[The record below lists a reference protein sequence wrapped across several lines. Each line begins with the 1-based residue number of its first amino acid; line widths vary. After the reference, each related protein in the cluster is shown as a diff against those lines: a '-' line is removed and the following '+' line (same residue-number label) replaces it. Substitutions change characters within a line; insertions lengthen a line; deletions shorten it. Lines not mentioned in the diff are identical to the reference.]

1 MECEGAAWNYKEGFP
16 IEEIVLML
24 SFDKSA
30 ASIHSLI
37 GQDVVRRIWER
48 DYTVWKPVQRE
59 ISDRL
64 GWLSVAAKM
73 RGQVIE
79 LKAFAEEVRGAG
91 YQNIV
96 VLGMGGSSLGTLALH
111 RLFGSRQGWP
121 DLHVLDTTVPD
132 AIAGMTDAVD
142 CPTTL
147 FVVASKSGTTIET
160 RMLYQHFRSLVESKM
175 GAANAGDNFIAI
187 CDGGTPLERLAFEQ
201 DFRRIFTN
209 PADIGGRFSVYSY
222 FGLVPAALMG
232 VDIGALL
239 DEVEAMGSAC
249 GIEIPAES
257 SPGALLGATIADHAA
272 KGRDK
277 LTVVTT
283 ESLEGFAL
291 WVEQLL
297 AESTGK
303 EGRGIIPIVDEPR
316 LSPDVFHDD
325 RLFVYLRLDS
335 DRSEEVDAYV
345 ERIEAAR
352 IPTIR
357 LSLSDKYAIGAE
369 LFRWQFATAV
379 MGHLLGINPFDQPD
393 VQRAKDNTDRLL
405 ASRKEAASRRR
416 LASVGSIEELMAK
429 VEPGNYLAI
438 TAFSEPTPQFERAI
452 ARLRER
458 ISQVKRI
465 ATTFAYGPRY
475 LHSTGQLHKG
485 GTKSG
490 IFLQFMQNSQTDVVI
505 PGEKFTFGALAAAQA
520 EGDLNALVEQGR
532 PVARVALGS
541 DPVKSV
547 YDLVDCLS

>member
-1 MECEGAAWNYKEGFP
+1 
-16 IEEIVLML
+16 ML

-30 ASIHSLI
+30 AAIHALI
-37 GQDVVRRIWER
+37 GQDVLRRIWER
-48 DYTVWKPVQRE
+48 DYTVWKPVQTE

-64 GWLSVAAKM
+64 GWLNVASNM
-73 RGQVIE
+73 RVQVAD
-79 LKAFAEEVRGAG
+79 LKAFAEEVRSAG
-91 YQNIV
+91 YQEIV

-132 AIAGMTDAVD
+132 AVARMANAID
-142 CPTTL
+142 CSTTL

-160 RMLYQHFRSLVESKM
+160 SALYRHFRSLVESKM
-175 GAANAGDNFIAI
+175 GAANAGDSFIAI
-187 CDGGTPLERLAFEQ
+187 CDVDTPLERLAVEQ
-201 DFRRIFTN
+201 GFRRIFTN
-209 PADIGGRFSVYSY
+209 PADIGGRYSVCSF

-249 GIEIPAES
+249 GMEVPAES
-257 SPGALLGATIADHAA
+257 NPGALLGATIAAYAA
-272 KGRDK
+272 QGRDK

-316 LSPDVFHDD
+316 ISPDSFHDD
-325 RLFVYLRLDS
+325 RLFVYLRLES

-345 ERIEAAR
+345 ERIRTAGV
-352 IPTIR
+352 PTIK
-357 LSLSDKYAIGAE
+357 LSLSNKYAIGAE

-379 MGHLLGINPFDQPD
+379 IGHLLGINPFDQPD
-393 VQRAKDNTDRLL
+393 VQRAKDNTDKLL
-405 ASRKEAASRRR
+405 ASRKEAASKPH
-416 LASVGSIEELMAK
+416 LASIGSFEELISK

-438 TAFSEPTPQFERAI
+438 MAFSEPTPQFEKAI
-452 ARLRER
+452 ASLRER
-458 ISQVKRI
+458 VSRVKGI
-465 ATTFAYGPRY
+465 PTTFAYGPRY

-485 GTKSG
+485 GTNSG
-490 IFLQFMQNSQTDVVI
+490 IFLQLTQIGQIDVGI

-520 EGDLNALVEQGR
+520 EGDLNALVERGR

-541 DPVKSV
+541 DPMKSV

>member
-1 MECEGAAWNYKEGFP
+1 
-16 IEEIVLML
+16 ML
-24 SFDKSA
+24 SFDKPA
-30 ASIHSLI
+30 ASVHALI
-37 GQDVVRRIWER
+37 GQDVLRRIWEC
-48 DYTVWKPVQRE
+48 DYTVWKPVQTE

-73 RGQVIE
+73 RGQITS
-79 LKAFAEEVRGAG
+79 LNAFAEEVRSAG
-91 YQNIV
+91 YEKIV

-132 AIAGMTDAVD
+132 AVAGMTDALD
-142 CPTTL
+142 YSTTL
-147 FVVASKSGTTIET
+147 FVVASKSGTTVET
-160 RMLYQHFRSLVESKM
+160 RVLYQHFRSLVERKM
-175 GAANAGDNFIAI
+175 GTANAGDSFIAI
-187 CDGGTPLERLAFEQ
+187 CDGGTPLERIAVEQ
-201 DFRRIFTN
+201 GFRRIFTN
-209 PADIGGRFSVYSY
+209 PADIGGRYSAYSY
-222 FGLVPAALMG
+222 FGLVPVVLMG
-232 VDIGALL
+232 IDIGALL

-249 GIEIPAES
+249 GIEVAEDS
-257 SPGALLGATIADHAA
+257 NPGALLGATIAAYAA
-272 KGRDK
+272 QGRDK

-316 LSPDVFHDD
+316 LSPDIFHDD

-335 DRSEEVDAYV
+335 DKSEEIDAYV
-345 ERIEAAR
+345 ERIETAG

-379 MGHLLGINPFDQPD
+379 IGHLLGINPFDQPD

-405 ASRKEAASRRR
+405 AIRKEAASKPHIT
-416 LASVGSIEELMAK
+416 SVGSFEELMAK

-438 TAFSEPTPQFERAI
+438 TAFSEPTPQFEKAI
-452 ARLRER
+452 ASLRER
-458 ISQVKRI
+458 VSQVKGI

-485 GTKSG
+485 GTNSG
-490 IFLQFMQNSQTDVVI
+490 IFLQLTQIGQTDVGI

-520 EGDLNALVEQGR
+520 EGDLNALVERGR
-532 PVARVALGS
+532 PVARVALSS
-541 DPVKSV
+541 DPMKSV
-547 YDLVDCLS
+547 YDLVNCLS

>member
-1 MECEGAAWNYKEGFP
+1 
-16 IEEIVLML
+16 ML
-24 SFDKSA
+24 SFDESA
-30 ASIHSLI
+30 AAIHALI
-37 GQDVVRRIWER
+37 GHDVLRRIWER
-48 DYTVWKPVQRE
+48 DYAVWKPVQTE

-64 GWLSVAAKM
+64 GWLNVASDM
-73 RGQVIE
+73 LGQVNE
-79 LKAFAEEVRGAG
+79 LEAFAEEVRSAG

-111 RLFGSRQGWP
+111 RLFGRMQGWP

-132 AIAGMTDAVD
+132 AVAGMTNAVD
-142 CPTTL
+142 CSTTL
-147 FVVASKSGTTIET
+147 FVVASKSGTTMET
-160 RMLYQHFRSLVESKM
+160 RVLYQHFRSLVESEI

-187 CDGGTPLERLAFEQ
+187 CDGGTPLECIAVEQ
-201 DFRRIFTN
+201 GFRRIFTN
-209 PADIGGRFSVYSY
+209 PADIGGRYSVCSY

-239 DEVEAMGSAC
+239 DEVEAMGIAC
-249 GIEIPAES
+249 GIEVPTES
-257 SPGALLGATIADHAA
+257 NPGALLGATIAAHAA

-325 RLFVYLRLDS
+325 RLFVYLRLDG

-345 ERIEAAR
+345 DRIETTG
-352 IPTIR
+352 IPTMR

-405 ASRKEAASRRR
+405 ASRKEAASKPH
-416 LASVGSIEELMAK
+416 LASVGSFEELMAK
-429 VEPGNYLAI
+429 VEPGNYMAI
-438 TAFSEPTPQFERAI
+438 TAFSQPTPQFEEAI
-452 ARLRER
+452 ASLRER
-458 ISQVKRI
+458 VSQVKSI

-532 PVARVALGS
+532 PVARVVLSS
-541 DPVKSV
+541 DPIKSV

>member
-1 MECEGAAWNYKEGFP
+1 MS
-16 IEEIVLML
+16 I
-24 SFDKSA
+24 FDKPA
-30 ASIHSLI
+30 AAIRALSD
-37 GQDVVRRIWER
+37 QDVVRRIWEG
-48 DYTVWKPVQRE
+48 DYTVWKPVQTE

-64 GWLSVAAKM
+64 GWLNVASNM
-73 RGQVIE
+73 RVQVAD
-79 LKAFAEEVRGAG
+79 LKALAEEVRSVG
-91 YQNIV
+91 YQDIV

-121 DLHVLDTTVPD
+121 DLHVLDTTVPVAVAD
-132 AIAGMTDAVD
+132 MTNAVD
-142 CPTTL
+142 CSTTL

-160 RMLYQHFRSLVESKM
+160 RVLYQHFRSLVERKM
-175 GAANAGDNFIAI
+175 GAENAGDNFIAI
-187 CDGGTPLERLAFEQ
+187 CDGGTPIERVAVDQ
-201 DFRRIFTN
+201 GFRRVFTN
-209 PADIGGRFSVYSY
+209 PADIGGRYSVYSY

-232 VDIGALL
+232 IDIGALL
-239 DEVEAMGSAC
+239 DEVETMCSAC
-249 GIEIPAES
+249 GIEVPADS
-257 SPGALLGATIADHAA
+257 NPGALLGATISGYAA

-316 LSPDVFHDD
+316 LSPEVFHDD

-335 DRSEEVDAYV
+335 DRVEVVDAYV
-345 ERIEAAR
+345 ERIETAG

-357 LSLSDKYAIGAE
+357 LSLSDKYSIGAE

-405 ASRKEAASRRR
+405 ASRKGATSKPH
-416 LASVGSIEELMAK
+416 LASVGSFRELMAK
-429 VEPGNYLAI
+429 VKPGNYMAI
-438 TAFSEPTPQFERAI
+438 TAFSQPTPQLEKAI
-452 ARLRER
+452 SSLRER
-458 ISQVKRI
+458 VSQVKSI

-485 GTKSG
+485 GTNSG
-490 IFLQFMQNSQTDVVI
+490 IFLQLTQIDQTDVVI

-532 PVARVALGS
+532 PAARVALGS
-541 DPVKSV
+541 DPIKSV

>member
-1 MECEGAAWNYKEGFP
+1 
-16 IEEIVLML
+16 ML

-30 ASIHSLI
+30 ASIHALI
-37 GQDVVRRIWER
+37 GQDVPRRIWER
-48 DYTVWKPVQRE
+48 DYTVWKPVHTE

-64 GWLSVAAKM
+64 GWLNVASDM
-73 RGQVIE
+73 LGQVNE
-79 LKAFAEEVRGAG
+79 LEAFAEEVRSAG

-111 RLFGSRQGWP
+111 RLFGRRQGWP
-121 DLHVLDTTVPD
+121 DLRVVDTTVPD
-132 AIAGMTDAVD
+132 AVAELSIAVD

-147 FVVASKSGTTIET
+147 FVVVSKSGTTIET
-160 RMLYQHFRSLVESKM
+160 RVLYQHFRSLVESKM

-232 VDIGALL
+232 VDVGALL
-239 DEVEAMGSAC
+239 DEVEAMASAC
-249 GIEIPAES
+249 GIEVPAES
-257 SPGALLGATIADHAA
+257 NPGALLGATIAAHAA

-283 ESLEGFAL
+283 GSLEGFAL

-325 RLFVYLRLDS
+325 RLFVYLRLDG
-335 DRSEEVDAYV
+335 DRAEEVDAYV

-357 LSLSDKYAIGAE
+357 LSLGDKYAIGAE
-369 LFRWQFATAV
+369 FFRWQFAAAV

-405 ASRKEAASRRR
+405 ASRKEAASKPH
-416 LASVGSIEELMAK
+416 LASVGSFEELMTK

-438 TAFSEPTPQFERAI
+438 TAFSEPTPQLEKAI
-452 ARLRER
+452 ASLRER
-458 ISQVKRI
+458 VSQDKGI

-490 IFLQFMQNSQTDVVI
+490 IFLQLTQVGEADVVI

-520 EGDLNALVEQGR
+520 EGDLNALAEQGH

-541 DPVKSV
+541 DPTKSV

>member
-1 MECEGAAWNYKEGFP
+1 
-16 IEEIVLML
+16 ML
-24 SFDKSA
+24 SFDKSV
-30 ASIHSLI
+30 ASIHALI
-37 GQDVVRRIWER
+37 DQDVLRRIWER
-48 DYTVWKPVQRE
+48 DYTVWKPVETE

-73 RGQVIE
+73 RGQVAE
-79 LKAFAEEVRGAG
+79 LKAFTEEVRGAG
-91 YQNIV
+91 YERIV

-111 RLFGSRQGWP
+111 QLFGSRQGWP

-132 AIAGMTDAVD
+132 AVAGMTKAVD
-142 CPTTL
+142 CSTTL

-160 RMLYQHFRSLVESKM
+160 RVLYQYFRSLVERRM
-175 GAANAGDNFIAI
+175 GQEKAGNNFIAI
-187 CDGGTPLERLAFEQ
+187 CDDGTPLERTALEQ
-201 DFRRIFTN
+201 GFRRIFAN
-209 PADIGGRFSVYSY
+209 PTDIGGRYSVYSY

-232 VDIGALL
+232 INISALL

-249 GIEIPAES
+249 GIEVPAES
-257 SPGALLGATIADHAA
+257 NPGALLGATIDEYAA
-272 KGRDK
+272 QGRDK

-303 EGRGIIPIVDEPR
+303 EGRGIIPILDEPR

-335 DRSEEVDAYV
+335 DRSKEVDAYV
-345 ERIEAAR
+345 ERIENAG

-357 LSLSDKYAIGAE
+357 LSLSNKYAIGAE

-379 MGHLLGINPFDQPD
+379 IGHLLGINPFDQPD

-405 ASRKEAASRRR
+405 ASRKEAASRPH
-416 LASVGSIEELMAK
+416 LASIGSFEELMSK
-429 VEPGNYLAI
+429 VELGNYLAI
-438 TAFSEPTPQFERAI
+438 TAFLEPTPQFEKAI
-452 ARLRER
+452 ASLRER
-458 ISQVKRI
+458 ISRVKGI
-465 ATTFAYGPRY
+465 PTTFAYGPRY

-485 GTKSG
+485 GTNSG
-490 IFLQFMQNSQTDVVI
+490 TFLQLTQIGQTDVGI
-505 PGEKFTFGALAAAQA
+505 PGEEFSFGALAAAQA
-520 EGDLNALVEQGR
+520 EGDLNALMEQGR
-532 PVARVALGS
+532 PVARVALSS
-541 DPVKSV
+541 DPVKSI